1 LTTFVVF
8 RNGMIDNTDKHTHTY
23 THTHPTYTS
32 TIFYTHSL
40 LRAESPGG
48 CAVAECSP
56 SVCTGVP
63 LVCVCEQIGTC
74 RGRRAPPRHRWAY
87 LCARRVAHAR
97 RSVRRR
103 RRRPRHT
110 HTGPRSGRRRR
121 DQCDQSPHQYR
132 IFSATLRR
140 ARHTPLF
147 SLFRLFRLFYFIL
160 SPFVSR
166 FLSTHANPTASPRT
180 HTETH
185 RHTPQTHQQTQ
196 TTSSVVRRQR
206 PRPRDT
212 GQVLYRGTLQQ

>member
-1 LTTFVVF
+1 LFWLITYYRQT
-8 RNGMIDNTDKHTHTY
+8 NKHTHTH
-23 THTHPTYTS
+23 THTYPTYTS
-32 TIFYTHSL
+32 TIFYTYTHSL

-97 RSVRRR
+97 RSARRR

-110 HTGPRSGRRRR
+110 HRTPFGPTPSRPVRSE
-121 DQCDQSPHQYR
+121 
-132 IFSATLRR
+132 SASVPDLLRYTPTR
-140 ARHTPLF
+140 AAHTTF
-147 SLFRLFRLFYFIL
+147 SLFRLFCLFFSFFPL
-160 SPFVSR
+160 S
-166 FLSTHANPTASPRT
+166 FLVFCPRT
-180 HTETH
+180 QTQRLALANTLKHTH
-185 RHTPQTHQQTQ
+185 RIHINKRKRYQSPAEN
-196 TTSSVVRRQR
+196 VQR

-212 GQVLYRGTLQQ
+212 GQVLYHQYSATV